1 MCRLNELYRNVLK
14 LYEPISIFSLLTS
27 AIAQKTRLTVAIAY
41 SKPIENIS
49 LKRSPK
55 NHDS

>member
-1 MCRLNELYRNVLK
+1 MYRNVLK